1 MWLASSHNFT
11 GHQEAFFIFEKFP
24 SLLYLLFFS
33 WNFNSCASENR
44 QGVAGV
50 NVMVARKGKISQKPN
65 LCLSLEMFPKK
76 SSHRE
81 NSNSQT
87 NYLYIKKAFIKDICL
102 FFKALSIMK
111 VFSLTIHDSTP
122 PNRKTIITTK
132 VLSFL

>member
-11 GHQEAFFIFEKFP
+11 GHQEVFFIFEKFR
-24 SLLYLLFFS
+24 SLLYLLFFPEILIRVPLRTGKVSQASMS
-33 WNFNSCASENR
+33 WS
-44 QGVAGV
+44 
-50 NVMVARKGKISQKPN
+50 RKGKISQKPKF
-65 LCLSLEMFPKK
+65 LLSLEMFPKK